1 MCTRSAVPSFGAT
14 AREQENSR
22 YVFLSERGAP
32 MGPPGFRRMVG
43 RLGVAENY
51 LPTSRTLRCCTR
63 QRPLTSASEI

>member
-51 LPTSRTLRCCTR
+51 LPT
-63 QRPLTSASEI
+63 